1 MILPIT
7 NEKVETFFVDNGVAK
22 ALGYDQADIAVL
34 RHVDEDDRTKHT
46 VIDRKGRTQ
55 SLMSSMRAAPCCVT
69 LQVHVDE
76 ENKTS
81 YLIQVSGYIDKT
93 TVAIRDGGSK
103 YKSTTLIH
111 GTAE

>member
-7 NEKVETFFVDNGVAK
+7 NEKGETFFVGNDVAK
-22 ALGYDQADIAVL
+22 ALGYDQADKAVL

-55 SLMSSMRAAPCCVT
+55 SLMSSMRATPCCVT

-76 ENKTS
+76 EDKTS
-81 YLIQVSGYIDKT
+81 YLIQVSGYNDKT
-93 TVAIRDGGSK
+93 TVANCDGGCK
-103 YKSTTLIH
+103 DKTTALIQ
-111 GTAE
+111 GTGE